1 MSGKTSRD
9 YAEQYTKP
17 ELRERLKEKIKKSDK
32 GGRKGQWS
40 ARKSQLLAAEYK
52 KESGGFRGKKGKSQK
67 DWERWTSE
75 RWQTKSGK
83 ARARRGRTTERY
95 LPKKA
100 WDRLSPDERRATD
113 RKKRVGSRKGK
124 QFVANTP
131 AAKRAR
137 RSARFKAGSTRRAG
151 RRSPRESTDA

>member
-9 YAEQYTKP
+9 YSRQYTKP
-17 ELRERLKEKIKKSDK
+17 ELRERLKKKIKKSDK

-52 KESGGFRGKKGKSQK
+52 KAGGGFRGKKKGNQK
-67 DWERWTSE
+67 DLERWTSE
-75 RWQTKSGK
+75 SWQTKSGK
-83 ARARRGRTTERY
+83 ARARHGKTTERY

-100 WDRLSPDERRATD
+100 WDKLSPDERRATD
-113 RKKRVGSRKGK
+113 RKKRVGSRQGK

-137 RSARFKAGSTRRAG
+137 RPATSSKA
-151 RRSPRESTDA
+151 